1 MYQRPASLEVRQ
13 TTTVKKRDTDTMSKN
28 NMPGDNERLDD
39 LEIKFSYQQE
49 TIDALNET
57 VTKQWDLIERLRRQL
72 ERLEGQLIE
81 MADGQGGD
89 EPPPPHY

>member
-1 MYQRPASLEVRQ
+1 MDKNTLPADS
-13 TTTVKKRDTDTMSKN
+13 
-28 NMPGDNERLDD
+28 ERLDD

-49 TIDALNET
+49 TVDTLNET
-57 VTKQWDLIERLRRQL
+57 VTKQWDLIEQLRRQI

-81 MADGQGGD
+81 MADSQGGD